1 MTTEPTPPE
10 VGRWEG
16 MGEALARFALGTV
29 AAAVGIGGLGA
40 IVGWAAGRTAAGGI
54 AAAYYIVGCG
64 LFIVGMFPTGGFSMI
79 RGKMTRRRPTGARQE
94 PVFLLGLVLIAFGVV
109 IDVTRF

>member
-40 IVGWAAGRTAAGGI
+40 LVGWAADRTAVGGI

-64 LFIVGMFPTGGFSMI
+64 LFIVGMFPTGGFSML
-79 RGKMTRRRPTGARQE
+79 RGTITRRHPTGPRQE
-94 PVFLLGLVLIAFGVV
+94 PFFLVGLVLIGLGVFV
-109 IDVTRF
+109 DLTF